1 MELPDEIAATRAGT
15 GDPAAL
21 VGEFRRTAVL
31 VPTVSPA
38 GGAGP
43 LDAGPPDVGPPDEG
57 RLDGD
62 RLMSAGYGGVRWIFA
77 FTDEAALARFTE
89 ERAAAREGAPGRHG
103 EPAAGEPWTYVS
115 VLGAR
120 LLDAVIPALGG
131 PAGVAVNAADGDGSM
146 LFPPVRG
153 IVPDGVAVDTDTRPG
168 TGPGPGPGG
177 EGA

>member
-43 LDAGPPDVGPPDEG
+43 LGAGPPDEG
-57 RLDGD
+57 PPDEGPPDEERLDGD

-77 FTDEAALARFTE
+77 FTDEAALARFAE
-89 ERAAAREGAPGRHG
+89 ERAGAREGAPGRHG

-153 IVPDGVAVDTDTRPG
+153 IVPDEVAVDAG
-168 TGPGPGPGG
+168 TEE
-177 EGA
+177 EGV